1 LDKEDGTM
9 KGQVAIL
16 MGEKEIAMKEFDL
29 PPVEPGAVLL
39 EVVKANVCGSD
50 LHIWRGLHPV
60 IKKGV
65 VMGHEFVG
73 RVLKLGDG
81 VKTDYAGSP
90 VAIGDRVVAPYFL
103 TCLKCAPCL
112 RGDLSLCQNAYKFTA
127 ASPETPPHFHGSYA
141 THYYV
146 HPNQYFYKV
155 PDGLPDAV
163 AAGAN
168 CGLSQVFYGLDKA
181 GLSMGETVVIQGAGG
196 LGLHASAVGKEKGA
210 QVIMIEGAPERLAF
224 AKSFGADYLIDLKKF
239 ATVEE
244 RAEQVKKITGS
255 DGADVVLEVSG
266 VPAAFSEALQ
276 LVRTGGRVIGIGNIL
291 IGREFET
298 SISPGVITRKGI
310 TVKGIVRYDPFY
322 LHRSLKFLERNHRKY
337 PYEKF
342 SDREYPLREAKEAL
356 ERSES
361 RSIARAIIVPS

>member
-1 LDKEDGTM
+1 M

-16 MGEKEIAMKEFDL
+16 MGVKDIAVKEFDL
-29 PPVEPGAVLL
+29 PPVEPGALLL

-65 VMGHEFVG
+65 VMGHEFIG
-73 RVLKLGDG
+73 RVLKLGEG

-90 VAIGDRVVAPYFL
+90 VAVGDRVVAPYFL
-103 TCLKCAPCL
+103 TCLKCPPCL
-112 RGDLSLCQNAYKFTA
+112 RGEFSLCQNAYKFTA
-127 ASPETPPHFHGSYA
+127 ASPETPPHFHGSYS

-155 PDGLPDAV
+155 PEGLADAV

-168 CGLSQVFYGLDKA
+168 CGLAQVFYGLDMA
-181 GLSMGETVVIQGAGG
+181 GLLMGETVAIQGAGG
-196 LGLHASAVGKEKGA
+196 LGLHASAVAKEKGA
-210 QVIMIEGAPERLAF
+210 RVIVIEGAAERLEF
-224 AKSFGADYLIDLKKF
+224 AKSFGADHLIDLKKF
-239 ATVEE
+239 TKVDE
-244 RAEQVKKITGS
+244 RLEQVKKISGS

-266 VPAAFSEALQ
+266 VPSAFAEALQ

-291 IGREFET
+291 TGPEFET
-298 SISPGVITRKGI
+298 SIAPGVITRKGI
-310 TVKGIVRYDPFY
+310 TVKGIVRYAPYY
-322 LHRSLKFLERNHRKY
+322 LHRSLKFLEKNHRKY

-342 SDREYPLREAKEAL
+342 SDREYSLGEAKEAL

-361 RSIARAIIVPS
+361 RSVARAIIAPR